1 MLNFG
6 QLKNSL
12 VKQQQTIVMNSNL
25 NTSTPIKRIRFRGDS
40 FQADNEP
47 LLDNDFCDEPSSTKN
62 GDLPKERGLFT
73 KEIAFRHVNEIIPLQ
88 LIQTNSDL
96 LISCEL
102 SSTEAI
108 VWIMMRRGIQRGGR
122 RFIRS

>member
-1 MLNFG
+1 MI
-6 QLKNSL
+6 S
-12 VKQQQTIVMNSNL
+12 VMS
-25 NTSTPIKRIRFRGDS
+25 
-40 FQADNEP
+40 QAVQRMAI
-47 LLDNDFCDEPSSTKN
+47 CQK
-62 GDLPKERGLFT
+62 KEVCLQRKLH
-73 KEIAFRHVNEIIPLQ
+73 FRHVNEIIPLQ